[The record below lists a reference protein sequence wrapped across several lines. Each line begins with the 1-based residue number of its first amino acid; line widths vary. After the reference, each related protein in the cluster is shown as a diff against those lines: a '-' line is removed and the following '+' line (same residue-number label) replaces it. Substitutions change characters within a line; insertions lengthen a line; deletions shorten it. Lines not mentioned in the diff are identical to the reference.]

1 MNTTFN
7 YMMLTANILF
17 VSVYLAYLFKIK
29 AFTMNAKPLTHQHLF
44 KAAIIIPIVSF
55 FLLGAISWEG
65 HSLQI
70 DSEGFNNFLDIS
82 KLPLAALS
90 LSLPLGVI
98 VNNIHRTIQTDK
110 QIEEAE
116 RKNILDR
123 YYSHRKNTIEI
134 LQNLDM
140 STILILNKEVPL
152 AFENSY
158 STYKKFYPSAS
169 TESNNYTPSQRFL
182 TRSRELWV
190 ELNELTKI
198 TTFSTKKDYFTHLTL
213 IEESLYKIHCHYGLK
228 KIEVSQLYNIVFVN
242 EDGKKYDFRTMI
254 YNEHCLKMNIAAY
267 WLATRAI
274 ADLLEVQL
282 YDEFLEEMHDLV
294 NYAINVDK
302 KYTIW
307 ATNLVNA
314 KIPQIF
320 QVGPF

>member
-1 MNTTFN
+1 MNTLFN
-7 YMMLTANILF
+7 YILLTANILF
-17 VSVYLAYLFKIK
+17 VTVYLIYLFKIK
-29 AFTMNAKPLTHQHLF
+29 AFTMNAKPLTHQPLF
-44 KAAIIIPIVSF
+44 RAAIIIPIVSF
-55 FLLGAISWEG
+55 FLLGAITWKG

-98 VNNIHRTIQTDK
+98 VNNIHRTIQTNK

-140 STILILNKEVPL
+140 SYLLILNSEVPL

-158 STYKKFYPSAS
+158 SAYKRFYPSAS

-182 TRSRELWV
+182 SRARELWV

-198 TTFSTKKDYFTHLTL
+198 TKFSTRKDYFTHLHL
-213 IEESLYKIHCHYGLK
+213 IEEGLYNIHSHYGLK
-228 KIEVSQLYNIVFVN
+228 KIVVSQLYNLIFVN
-242 EDGKKYDFRTMI
+242 DDGKKYDFRTMI
-254 YNEHCLKMNIAAY
+254 YNEHSLKMNIAAY

-274 ADLLEVQL
+274 ADLLEVVL
-282 YDEFLEEMHDLV
+282 YDDFLDEMDDLV
-294 NYAINVDK
+294 KYAINTDK

-307 ATNLVNA
+307 ATDLINA
-314 KIPQIF
+314 RIPQIF
-320 QVGPF
+320 ATP